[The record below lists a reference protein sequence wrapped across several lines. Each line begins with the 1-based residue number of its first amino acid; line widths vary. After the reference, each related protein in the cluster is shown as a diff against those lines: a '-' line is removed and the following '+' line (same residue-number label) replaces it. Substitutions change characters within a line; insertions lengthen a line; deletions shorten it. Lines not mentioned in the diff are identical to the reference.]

1 MRQVIFLLSA
11 LIPLVLCHGWNSWTN
26 YWQSQGYF
34 YGSQYADRA
43 YSVSAC
49 PDECDCPSSFPVAM
63 YCNGRGLTTVPP
75 IPSHIKY
82 LYLQHNAITSLPDS
96 ALSNA
101 TNLVWLMLHFNQL
114 TSESIGKKA
123 FVKLGEL
130 ERLYLQYN
138 NLTSIPSNLP
148 LCLRDLRMDNN
159 MIEKVSPADLEGMDN
174 LTILYLHDNA
184 LSEVGS
190 SLKGLNSLTLLDLS
204 SNKLTKVPAPLPAYL
219 HQLYL
224 EYNAIDSIPEG
235 FLSLFSQLQYF
246 RMSHNLLTNKGIP
259 ANMFNVSG
267 LVELDLSFNKLERIP
282 SVSTTLQ
289 YLYLQANQIKE
300 FTVGSFCSVVDVTN
314 FSRLLMVRLD
324 GNELSLVDIPT
335 DVSHCLRQVLDIE
348 I

>member
-1 MRQVIFLLSA
+1 
-11 LIPLVLCHGWNSWTN
+11 LIPLHVPLFSLCYIT
-26 YWQSQGYF
+26 SQGYF

-114 TSESIGKKA
+114 TSESIGKK
-123 FVKLGEL
+123 V
-130 ERLYLQYN
+130 N
-138 NLTSIPSNLP
+138 TIPSNLP

-259 ANMFNVSG
+259 ANTFNVSG

>member
-1 MRQVIFLLSA
+1 MNQSWIILS
-11 LIPLVLCHGWNSWTN
+11 LSLM
-26 YWQSQGYF
+26 YDFYF
-34 YGSQYADRA
+34 STLYYRA

-114 TSESIGKKA
+114 TSESIGK
-123 FVKLGEL
+123 KLGEL

-259 ANMFNVSG
+259 ANTFNVSG